1 MRWSLLREWVATAET
16 LVLAVALVAY
26 LALYPDFGRVPFVH
40 GVAWFPIS
48 LARGTV
54 LGLGCETFFPCAMLV
69 FVVALVYGLTLTVGL
84 GVAIRATRLLVA
96 RAT

>member
-1 MRWSLLREWVATAET
+1 MRWSLVREWVVTIET
-16 LVLAVALVAY
+16 VSIAVAIVAY
-26 LALYPDFGRVPFVH
+26 LALFPEFGRVKIVH
-40 GVAWFPIS
+40 GVVWLPIS
-48 LARGTV
+48 FARGTV

-84 GVAIRATRLLVA
+84 GVAIRATRRLVA